1 MKDMNL
7 SENRKKELALYLKL
21 LQKKLIKIHLL
32 KKVTILENLRLNL
45 VLINKA
51 VIGNFLNNQLKN
63 QL

>member
-1 MKDMNL
+1 MKDMTL

-45 VLINKA
+45 VLINKT
-51 VIGNFLNNQLKN
+51 VIDNFLNNLLKN

>member
-45 VLINKA
+45 VLINKT
-51 VIGNFLNNQLKN
+51 VIDNFLNNLLKN

>member
-1 MKDMNL
+1 MKDMTL

>member
-1 MKDMNL
+1 MKDMTL

-51 VIGNFLNNQLKN
+51 VIDNFLNNLLKN